1 MPSQSTVLLSQTTTR
16 SVDFSRYTYTEKQ
29 KADGYYNLGDGKH
42 TVVFLFD
49 NFKGA
54 VKIQA
59 TLAVNPAE
67 DDWFDVVYDSNPVD
81 LTALDSTPLVNSAY
95 RNFTGNFV
103 WVRAGYILQEGTIR
117 EIRFNH

>member
-1 MPSQSTVLLSQTTTR
+1 MPSQSTVLLAQT
-16 SVDFSRYTYTEKQ
+16 SLKSADFSKYTYTEKQ
-29 KADGYYNLGDGKH
+29 KGDGYFNLGDGKH

-59 TLAVNPAE
+59 TLALNPTE
-67 DDWFDVVYDSNPVD
+67 DDWFDVTYNSNPSD
-81 LTALDSTPLVNSAY
+81 LTALDSTPLVTAEY

-103 WVRAGYILQEGTIR
+103 WIRAGYILQEGTIR

>member
-67 DDWFDVVYDSNPVD
+67 DDWFP
-81 LTALDSTPLVNSAY
+81 T
-95 RNFTGNFV
+95 
-103 WVRAGYILQEGTIR
+103 RACSMS
-117 EIRFNH
+117 RFSSPRRLAT